1 MSTPEDLSYKI
12 YNALLD
18 TNEKRNTNYN
28 VPIIMLNSPNDYTCD
43 LLVNINSINEIP
55 HNIISQP
62 EPNKFIIKLNNPA
75 ISVLACFFSTI
86 FTLTLLNA
94 ILFESINKNIFSLS
108 FLFFLSLSFN
118 VYKKRTFTFILNE
131 TNIEVQKNDLCKNVT
146 YFKANDIRKIKFEAK
161 ERFKNTYYYIV
172 VEKNF
177 TDVNLTINYGS
188 IYYTQEEMRYFCDVI
203 NKHIDKMNNRILII

>member
-94 ILFESINKNIFSLS
+94 ILFESINNNIFSLS

-188 IYYTQEEMRYFCDVI
+188 IYYTQEEMRYFCYII
-203 NKHIDKMNNRILII
+203 NNHIEKMKNI

>member
-203 NKHIDKMNNRILII
+203 NKHIDKMNNRILFI

>member
-1 MSTPEDLSYKI
+1 M
-12 YNALLD
+12 
-18 TNEKRNTNYN
+18 
-28 VPIIMLNSPNDYTCD
+28 
-43 LLVNINSINEIP
+43 
-55 HNIISQP
+55 
-62 EPNKFIIKLNNPA
+62 
-75 ISVLACFFSTI
+75 
-86 FTLTLLNA
+86 NA
-94 ILFESINKNIFSLS
+94 ILFESINNNIFSLS

>member
-94 ILFESINKNIFSLS
+94 ILFESINQNIFSLS

-203 NKHIDKMNNRILII
+203 NKHIDKMNNRILFI

>member
-146 YFKANDIRKIKFEAK
+146 YFKANDIKKIKFEAK

-203 NKHIDKMNNRILII
+203 NKHIDKMNNRILFI

>member
-94 ILFESINKNIFSLS
+94 ILFESINNNIFSLS

-203 NKHIDKMNNRILII
+203 NKHIDKMNNRILFI